1 MVVTMDN
8 ELLKKCETHFRKKD
22 IKNTLDCF
30 EKALTLVDKTNDQA
44 KYVSFLK
51 EILEYCRVN
60 KLLEQEAVVLRA
72 LGRTHSI
79 FNQHYESLSYHRE
92 SLKIQRKL
100 GRKLEVAMG
109 LVLMGESLDFNENYQ
124 DCINAY
130 KTAAGL
136 FHELGK
142 LRKQKNL
149 KKEISRIEAFSRET
163 IEDEYMLNKFGINRD
178 Y

>member
-1 MVVTMDN
+1 MVATMDN
-8 ELLKKCETHFRKKD
+8 ELLKKCQTHFRNKD

-44 KYVSFLK
+44 KYVTFLK

-60 KLLEQEAVVLRA
+60 NLIEQEAVVLRS

-79 FNQHYESLSYHRE
+79 FSQHYESLSYHRE
-92 SLKIQRKL
+92 SLRIQRKL
-100 GRKLEVAMG
+100 GRKLEIGEG
-109 LVLMGESLDFNENYQ
+109 LILMGESLEFNQKYQ
-124 DCINAY
+124 DSINAY
-130 KTAAGL
+130 TSAAEL

-142 LRKQKNL
+142 LRQEKNL
-149 KKEISRIEAFSRET
+149 KKEIARIEAFSRET
-163 IEDEYMLNKFGINRD
+163 IEDEYMLAKFNLRRD

>member
-1 MVVTMDN
+1 MDN
-8 ELLKKCETHFRKKD
+8 ELLKKCHAHFRNKD

-44 KYVSFLK
+44 KYVTFLK

-60 KLLEQEAVVLRA
+60 QLFEQEAVVLRA

-100 GRKLEVAMG
+100 GRKLEIGEG
-109 LVLMGESLDFNENYQ
+109 LIMMGESLEFNQKYQ
-124 DCINAY
+124 ESIDAY
-130 KTAAGL
+130 SSAAEL

-142 LRKQKNL
+142 LRQEKDL

-163 IEDEYMLNKFGINRD
+163 IENEYMLAKFNINRD